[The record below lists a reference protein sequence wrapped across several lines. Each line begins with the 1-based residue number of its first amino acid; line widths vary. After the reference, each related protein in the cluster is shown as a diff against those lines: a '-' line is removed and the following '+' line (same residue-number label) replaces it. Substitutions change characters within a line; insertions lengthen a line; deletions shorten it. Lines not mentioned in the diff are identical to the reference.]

1 MLFTPITRKLSNRI
15 KKQSV
20 DANKNITET
29 LKLSNKNCQTFMIKM
44 LQLAIANMLETNEM
58 KISS

>member
-1 MLFTPITRKLSNRI
+1 MPITRKLSNRI

-20 DANKNITET
+20 DANKNIRET

-44 LQLAIANMLETNEM
+44 LQLAIANILETNEM
-58 KISS
+58 KISSKN